1 MNDLQFVD
9 KSFLTSLIVTIVSSA
24 WSFINQK
31 DLSQFPKLLS
41 RF

>member
-1 MNDLQFVD
+1 M
-9 KSFLTSLIVTIVSSA
+9 TIISSA
-24 WSFINQK
+24 CRFINQK